1 MKLVFSTTP
10 LFLMLLH
17 ISVSNGAN
25 LRGIQYEPKME
36 YDDDYG
42 ASNPNACLS
51 FLVASLAVAVA
62 ALSF

>member
-1 MKLVFSTTP
+1 
-10 LFLMLLH
+10 MLLH